1 MVGAMEDRTYIKIFR
16 KMLGWGWYGD
26 TNTFRVFMHILLK
39 ANYQESEYRGYKIPA
54 GSCVFGRKAWAKE
67 LGLSERQIRTA
78 LEHLKSTNEV
88 TTKTT
93 NKFTIVHVENWGFW
107 QIEEGKATTKTTNK
121 KSNERPTSDQQP
133 TTSKESKNN
142 KDIDIDIYRVEFE
155 ALWKLYP
162 KKRGK
167 DKAFEHFKRDRQKGI
182 PYEEIKNGTIAY
194 AEWVKTEVSEDRYIK
209 HGSTFFSQRA
219 WQDDWTRSDRH
230 DDRGS
235 NAERKGVR
243 GSAGTG
249 DRSMGTGKVPSW
261 YKPLTSATA
270 LVEDAGS
277 KDDA

>member
-26 TNTFRVFMHILLK
+26 TNTFRVFMHILLN
-39 ANYQESEYRGYKIPA
+39 ANYKESEFRGHKIPA
-54 GSCVFGRKAWAKE
+54 GACVFGRKAWAKE

-88 TTKTT
+88 TTKAT
-93 NKFTIVHVENWGFW
+93 NKFTIIHVENWGFW

-121 KSNERPTSDQQP
+121 KSNERPTTDQQP
-133 TTSKESKNN
+133 TTSKESKKVRNTTTPTIEEVRAYVSENN
-142 KDIDIDIYRVEFE
+142 LNIDADYFYKYYETAEWKDVKGHPVKN
-155 ALWKLYP
+155 WKL
-162 KKRGK
+162 KALNWSRRE
-167 DKAFEHFKRDRQKGI
+167 DKA
-182 PYEEIKNGTIAY
+182 N
-194 AEWVKTEVSEDRYIK
+194 
-209 HGSTFFSQRA
+209 
-219 WQDDWTRSDRH
+219 

-235 NAERKGVR
+235 NKERKGVR

-249 DRSMGTGKVPSW
+249 DRSVGTGKVPSW

>member
-1 MVGAMEDRTYIKIFR
+1 MEDRTYIKIFR
-16 KMLGWGWYGD
+16 KMLGWEWYGD
-26 TNTFRVFMHILLK
+26 TNTVRVFLHILLR
-39 ANYQESEYRGYKIPA
+39 ANYKDSEYKGHVIPA
-54 GSCVFGRKAWAKE
+54 GSCVFGRKKWAKE
-67 LGLSERQIRTA
+67 LGMSEQEVRTA
-78 LEHLKSTNEV
+78 ISHLKSTHEI
-88 TTKTT
+88 TTKAT
-93 NKFTIVHVENWGFW
+93 NQFTVISVEKWEFW
-107 QIEEGKATTKTTNK
+107 QIDEGKGNQRANQRA
-121 KSNERPTSDQQP
+121 NQQS
-133 TTSKESKNN
+133 TTSKETKNN
-142 KDIDIDIYRVEFE
+142 KDIDIYRVEFE
-155 ALWKLYP
+155 TLWKLYP

-277 KDDA
+277 KNDA